1 MQHHKSMKKARKQI
15 VKGLTVCR
23 QSYKINQKMI
33 KKLIDKWET
42 AWYNTTNIERRFI
55 MAYTKFGEFMR
66 IQRIKHHE
74 VMADTAKLF
83 GVKLPFISTVESGK
97 RNVPVE
103 WIPLLIEHYSLSSV
117 EQAELID
124 AVEHSKTQMKINLTA
139 ANNTQRRLAVQFQR
153 SFENLDEDTAAAIIK
168 LLGGEED

>member
-1 MQHHKSMKKARKQI
+1 
-15 VKGLTVCR
+15 
-23 QSYKINQKMI
+23 
-33 KKLIDKWET
+33 
-42 AWYNTTNIERRFI
+42 

-83 GVKLPFISTVESGK
+83 GVKHPFISTVESGK

>member
-1 MQHHKSMKKARKQI
+1 
-15 VKGLTVCR
+15 
-23 QSYKINQKMI
+23 
-33 KKLIDKWET
+33 
-42 AWYNTTNIERRFI
+42 
-55 MAYTKFGEFMR
+55 MR

>member
-1 MQHHKSMKKARKQI
+1 
-15 VKGLTVCR
+15 
-23 QSYKINQKMI
+23 
-33 KKLIDKWET
+33 
-42 AWYNTTNIERRFI
+42 

-124 AVEHSKTQMKINLTA
+124 AVEHSKTQMKINLVS
-139 ANNTQRRLAVQFQR
+139 ANNIQRRLAIQFQR
-153 SFENLDEDTAAAIIK
+153 SFENLDEDTAAEILKILNK
-168 LLGGEED
+168 EGD